1 MYAIF
6 AYSWP
11 FDKKNVTSVIAD
23 AWFPRVTEPDRMFK
37 QPVQQTL
44 KAGDVRSRVSRCV
57 VCMRAPHPR
66 MEPLGGGDRSAQ
78 LPPQQQLRYRGK

>member
-1 MYAIF
+1 
-6 AYSWP
+6 
-11 FDKKNVTSVIAD
+11 
-23 AWFPRVTEPDRMFK
+23 MFK